1 MRQAAFAV
9 FFFRVS
15 SKKRRPGRKRK
26 RIPEPNGAD
35 VGNADKPV
43 PGVKGLKP
51 FRGGAGGEEPTAKG
65 AKERIHPERRSPA
78 KNVKNASPAGSF
90 RQKER
95 RDRYRE

>member
-9 FFFRVS
+9 FFSRVS
-15 SKKRRPGRKRK
+15 PEKVRPGRKRK

-35 VGNADKPV
+35 AGNADKPV

-65 AKERIHPERRSPA
+65 A
-78 KNVKNASPAGSF
+78 
-90 RQKER
+90 
-95 RDRYRE
+95 